1 MHYYSLSS
9 FAKWLSSSFPAIAKV
24 LDSSPA
30 QWIVFTVLWAWFW
43 HHIIRLTVKWLKSG
57 PSGWDNAA
65 PIMLQALGS
74 VVGSK
79 SARFLKAL
87 EEELK
92 SQTHDASR
100 VFETISQPEKQISE
114 LMLNLYL
121 VFESLL
127 KYEGQPRAQLKVNLA
142 VIKDNKVVSI
152 KYHYPHDHPV
162 RSTIDSLNNPRSG
175 IQTAIREKN
184 LVVIESIRDE
194 GEKHDGEFFI
204 TDNSRQEED
213 GSLLCYPVDL
223 RPLAEVVFVM
233 SVCYHERASFKKRFK
248 QSYKEIL
255 DPFALRL
262 RLEYS
267 LLGLKEL
274 IKNDDI
280 GKTAGTS

>member
-1 MHYYSLSS
+1 MHYYSLTP
-9 FAKWLSSSFPAIAKV
+9 FAKWLSASFPGIAKI

-30 QWIVFTVLWAWFW
+30 QWIVFTVVWAWFW
-43 HHIIRLTVKWLKSG
+43 HHLIRWSVKWFQKG

-65 PIMLQALGS
+65 PIMLLGIGS

-92 SQTHDASR
+92 SPTHDASR
-100 VFETISQPEKQISE
+100 VFETISQPERQISE
-114 LMLNLYL
+114 LMQNLYL

-127 KYEGQPRAQLKVNLA
+127 KQEGQPRAQLKVNLA
-142 VIKDNKVVSI
+142 VIKDSQVVSI
-152 KYHYPHDHPV
+152 RYHYPYDHPV
-162 RSTIDSLNNPRSG
+162 RSTIENLNNPRSG
-175 IQTAIREKN
+175 IQTAIRDKN
-184 LVVIESIRDE
+184 LVIIESIRDD
-194 GEKHDGEFFI
+194 GEKDDGEFFI
-204 TDNSRQEED
+204 TDISRQEED

-223 RPLAEVVFVM
+223 RPLAEVAFVI
-233 SVCYHERASFKKRFK
+233 SVCYYERASFKKRFR

-267 LLGLKEL
+267 LLGLKEI
-274 IKNDDI
+274 IK
-280 GKTAGTS
+280 K